1 MALENVN
8 GRQTFFGVLPSK
20 NKFGAEKASSGST
33 KEIVIE
39 FSYDDLPA
47 VDADNEMLATIPAN
61 AKVVA
66 ADLQVGTA
74 WLGGTNITIGTS
86 QADGGG
92 VIDADGLIAAVVTAN
107 LTINS
112 NHAGGGTDIGEA
124 SSSERQAIT
133 ATTTGT
139 FTAGDAIL
147 VVKYQDKL

>member
-1 MALENVN
+1 MALESVG
-8 GRQTFFGVLPSK
+8 GRQTFFGALPSK
-20 NKFGAEKASSGST
+20 NKYGAEKHGAGSI

-47 VDADNEMLATIPAN
+47 VDADNEMLATIPAS

-74 WLGGTNITIGTS
+74 WVGGTNITIGTS

-92 VIDADGLIAAVVTAN
+92 VIDADGLLAAVLTAA
-107 LTINS
+107 LTADS
-112 NHAGGGTDIGEA
+112 NHAGGGADIGEV

-147 VVKYQDKL
+147 VVQYQDKL

>member
-47 VDADNEMLATIPAN
+47 VDADNEMLATIPAS

-112 NHAGGGTDIGEA
+112 NHAGGGADIGEA

-139 FTAGDAIL
+139 YTAGDAIL

>member
-1 MALENVN
+1 MSLESVG
-8 GRQTFFGVLPSK
+8 GRQTFFGALPSK
-20 NKFGAEKASSGST
+20 NKFGGEIASSGSE
-33 KEIVIE
+33 KEIKFS

-66 ADLQVGTA
+66 ADLKVGTA

-107 LTINS
+107 LTLNS
-112 NHAGGGTDIGEA
+112 NHAGGGADIGEA
-124 SSSERQAIT
+124 SSSERQAVT

-139 FTAGDAIL
+139 FTAGDAVLTI
-147 VVKYQDKL
+147 KYQD

>member
-1 MALENVN
+1 MALENVG
-8 GRQTFFGVLPSK
+8 GRQTFFGALPSK
-20 NKFGAEKASSGST
+20 NKYGAEKASSGST
-33 KEIVIE
+33 KEIVIP
-39 FSYDDLPA
+39 FSFDDLPG

-66 ADLQVGTA
+66 ADLQVGSA
-74 WLGGTNITIGTS
+74 WIGGTNITIGTS

-92 VIDADGLIAAVVTAN
+92 VIDADGLLAAVLTAA
-107 LTINS
+107 LTADS
-112 NHAGGGTDIGEA
+112 NHVGGGADIGEV

>member
-20 NKFGAEKASSGST
+20 NKFGAEKMGAGSI

-47 VDADNEMLATIPAN
+47 VDADNEMLATIPAS

-74 WLGGTNITIGTS
+74 WLGGTNITVGTS

-107 LTINS
+107 LTADS
-112 NHAGGGTDIGEA
+112 NHAGAGADIGEV
-124 SSSERQAIT
+124 SSAERQAIT

-147 VVKYQDKL
+147 VVQYQDKL